1 MSNRTPSQNGHPD
14 EGHSPSTDD
23 LLTQREYASE
33 IDVTPG
39 YVSKRTKNGG
49 LIDRTWSP
57 SRDAVVDEE
66 GNLLG
71 YTVPTPRHNSDGGA
85 STKSAQK
92 AAGISSG
99 VEEPRYGMG
108 NRENGRPGR
117 NSLDQ
122 SRTPGQNRSGDQS
135 QSRDQSRRVDGLE
148 NVFGSVGRAVAEDRA
163 ARNTL
168 FRVIGAVGGA
178 ILAAKLVGRR
188 AGPVLAG
195 TAIGAGLVEVSLQ
208 MEHDGLEPPNR
219 TRGFRLPSRHNWL
232 PPGMGQGT
240 TFPITDK
247 RTAYS
252 ISSQS

>member
-1 MSNRTPSQNGHPD
+1 MSNHAPSQNGHSGED
-14 EGHSPSTDD
+14 HPSGTDD

-49 LIDRTWSP
+49 LIDGTWSP

-71 YTVPTPRHNSDGGA
+71 YTVPTPRHSSNGGT
-85 STKSAQK
+85 SPKSAQK

-108 NRENGRPGR
+108 NRENGRAGR
-117 NSLDQ
+117 DSPDKSQ
-122 SRTPGQNRSGDQS
+122 TPGQNRSDDQS
-135 QSRDQSRRVDGLE
+135 QSRDRSHQVDGLE
-148 NVFGSVGRAVAEDRA
+148 NVFDSVGRAVAEDQA

-168 FRVIGAVGGA
+168 FRILGAAGGA
-178 ILAAKLVGRR
+178 ILAAKLVGRK

-208 MEHDGLEPPNR
+208 MEHDRLKPPNR
-219 TRGFRLPSRHNWL
+219 ARGFRLPSRHNWL

-247 RTAYS
+247 RTVYS